1 VTPSY
6 NQAAYLEQTL
16 NSVLGQD
23 YPRLKYL
30 VVDGASSDGSL
41 EIIRKYADKLSWWVS
56 EPDRG
61 QAEAINKGLRR
72 ARGEIVA
79 WLNSDDFYLP
89 GAIQLAVQVFRE
101 HPEAGLVYGD
111 TLSVDEKSE
120 PIYLAHYTQWSLA
133 DLLAF
138 NILGQP
144 AVFLRRDVLEE
155 AGYLDP
161 SYHFLL
167 DHQLWLRMAALA
179 PMVYTPRR
187 LAAGRYHAAAK
198 NVARAAEFGREAYRI
213 LEWAASQPQIA
224 PVLAANRRRAW
235 AGAHRFNARYL
246 LDGDQTWAALKSYG
260 RSLSAHAP
268 TALVEWKRILFAFL
282 SLLGFGGVRAAYY
295 RRRQQRARQQT
306 LSDLDGTGYNRQ
318 A

>member
-23 YPRLKYL
+23 YPRLEYL

-41 EIIRKYADKLSWWVS
+41 GIMRKYADKLSWWIS

-89 GAIQLAVQVFRE
+89 GAIQLAVQAFRE

-120 PIYLAHYTQWSLA
+120 PIYLAHYAQWSLA
-133 DLLAF
+133 NLLAF
-138 NILGQP
+138 DILGQP
-144 AVFLRRDVLEE
+144 AVFMRRDVLEQT
-155 AGYLDP
+155 GYIDP

-167 DHQLWLRMAALA
+167 DHQLWLRFAALT

-213 LEWAASQPQIA
+213 LEWAESQPQIA
-224 PVLAANRRRAW
+224 PILAANRRRAW
-235 AGAHRFNARYL
+235 GGAHRFHTPSPLEAE
-246 LDGDQTWAALKSYG
+246 QAWPSLKSYW
-260 RSLSAHAP
+260 RSLSTHAP
-268 TALVEWKRILFAFL
+268 TALVEWKRILFALL
-282 SLLGFGGVRAAYY
+282 SLFGLGGLRAAYN
-295 RRRQQRARQQT
+295 RRRQQHARQQA

-318 A
+318 V